1 MSIWLPD
8 ITTRQGTKY
17 RALAE
22 CLREAVL
29 TGELTENQKLPPH
42 REMAMRLGI
51 AVATVARAYDLC
63 KRWGILVGR
72 VGDGTRVTR
81 PSSQRGVITLEE
93 GRREIDLGL
102 LVPAPVSD
110 SGLRQAAYRDAF
122 ARVGD
127 RLALQALAG
136 YAPDLGYADH
146 RRSGAQLLST
156 LGVEA
161 SASEVIV
168 THGAQE
174 AFLLLLETMS
184 SPGDAVLVDEYCY
197 LGFKQLCQ
205 TIRRRPIPVKG
216 DATGMLPEHLA
227 ESQAKSGAKILF
239 ANPTLHNPTGTT
251 WSKQRREEV
260 LGICHAADVT
270 VIEDD
275 VFGLLV
281 DASPPT
287 LAELAPERVCH
298 VTSLSKISYAAIRV
312 AYLKTPVSWVPT
324 LEKAKHALTAGG
336 CAIQPAV
343 AADWIETGVLDGL
356 VADQKHEIRARW
368 NIARQLLG
376 SERINGVGPAPFLWL
391 SPGEHWRASEFV
403 ASVRDRGVRC
413 VDGDQ
418 FAVGRAASPGRVR
431 VALSTP
437 RNRNELERGLTV
449 LAELLDAPIGTSS
462 TLS

>member
-1 MSIWLPD
+1 MSNWLPD

-29 TGELTENQKLPPH
+29 TGELTENQKLLPH
-42 REMAMRLGI
+42 REMAMRLGL
-51 AVATVARAYDLC
+51 AVATVARAYGLC
-63 KRWGILVGR
+63 KQWGFLVGR
-72 VGDGTRVTR
+72 VGDGTRVTH

-93 GRREIDLGL
+93 GHREIDLGL
-102 LVPAPVSD
+102 LVPTPVSNP
-110 SGLRQAAYRDAF
+110 GLRQAAYRDAF

-136 YAPDLGYADH
+136 YAPDLGYQAH
-146 RRSGAQLLST
+146 RRSGVQLLSK
-156 LGVEA
+156 LGVAA
-161 SASEVIV
+161 SASQVIV

-197 LGFKQLCQ
+197 LGFKQLCHA
-205 TIRRRPIPVKG
+205 IRRRPIPVKG
-216 DATGMLPEHLA
+216 DATGMLPEHLTD
-227 ESQAKSGAKILF
+227 SQAKSSATILF
-239 ANPTLHNPTGTT
+239 ANPTLHNPTGAT
-251 WSKQRREEV
+251 WSERRRKEV
-260 LGICHAADVT
+260 LEICHAADVT

-275 VFGLLV
+275 VFGLLA
-281 DASPPT
+281 DTPPPA

-312 AYLKTPVSWVPT
+312 AYLKTPVSWVPR
-324 LEKAKHALTAGG
+324 LEKAKHALTVSG
-336 CAIQPAV
+336 CALQPAIV
-343 AADWIETGVLDGL
+343 ADWMETGALDGL
-356 VADQKHEIRARW
+356 VADQKREIKARW
-368 NIARQLLG
+368 KIARRLLG
-376 SERINGVGPAPFLWL
+376 SERIDGMDPAPFLWL
-391 SPGEHWRASEFV
+391 SAGEHWRASELV
-403 ASVRDRGVRC
+403 ASIRDRGVRC

-418 FAVGRAASPGRVR
+418 FTVGRAASPGRVR

-437 RNRNELERGLTV
+437 RSRNELERGLMV
-449 LAELLDAPIGTSS
+449 LAELLDAPVGTSN